1 MTHNSLKHHLDH
13 FLDHF
18 PREKHLTNDPVQFV
32 RRYENGP
39 DREVAGLIAA
49 VFAYGN
55 VKSVLRTVDSAL
67 SYLGPSP
74 AQSVAAFDPRRDLRR
89 LRGFYH
95 RFNTSR
101 DLAVLFWIIR
111 RALEDYGSLESA
123 FAATLPAGSADIT
136 DSLDNFCATLL
147 GFGHEDFYP
156 RGELKRRIGV
166 RFFFPRP
173 SEGSACKR
181 MNLYLRWMVRPED
194 GIDCGVW
201 SRVAPGQLVIPLDT
215 HIARI
220 SSYIG
225 LTEMRSPG
233 WSMALDITR
242 SLRRLHAEDPL
253 RYDFA
258 LCHLGIAGDCPRK
271 RNLEKCA
278 RCPILAICRL

>member
-1 MTHNSLKHHLDH
+1 MSSLKHHLDN

-18 PREKHLTNDPVQFV
+18 PRERHLSSDPVQFV
-32 RRYENGP
+32 HRYNDP
-39 DREVAGLIAA
+39 RDREVVGLIAS

-55 VKSVLRTVDSAL
+55 VKSVLRTVDVAL

-74 AQSVAAFDPRRDLRR
+74 SRTIASFDPRTEGRH

-101 DLAVLFWIIR
+101 DLGALFWIIR
-111 RALEDYGSLESA
+111 RALEDYGSLEAA
-123 FAATLPAGSADIT
+123 FITGLSPDDVEIT
-136 DSLDNFCATLL
+136 DALESFCRLLL
-147 GFGHEDFYP
+147 GFGHEQLYP

-166 RFFFPRP
+166 RFLFPRP

-181 MNLYLRWMVRPED
+181 LNLFLRWMVRPND

-201 SRVAPGQLVIPLDT
+201 TGVSPRQLVIPLDT

-220 SSYIG
+220 STYIG
-225 LTEMRSPG
+225 LTAMRSPG
-233 WSMALDITR
+233 WPMALDITR
-242 SLRRLHAEDPL
+242 RLRRLHAEDPL

-271 RNLEKCA
+271 RNLEKCI
-278 RCPILAICRL
+278 RCPIVAICKL

>member
-1 MTHNSLKHHLDH
+1 MSSLKHHLDQ
-13 FLDHF
+13 FLDNF
-18 PREKHLTNDPVQFV
+18 PREKHLSSDPVQYV
-32 RRYENGP
+32 HRYGAP
-39 DREVAGLIAA
+39 RDREVAGLIAS

-67 SYLGPSP
+67 SYLGSSP
-74 AQSVAAFDPRRDLRR
+74 ARAIASFDPRRDTRR
-89 LRGFYH
+89 LHGFYH

-111 RALEDYGSLESA
+111 RALEEYGSLESV
-123 FAATLPAGSADIT
+123 FTAGLSRKDDEIT
-136 DSLDNFCATLL
+136 SGLEQFCTTLL
-147 GFGHEDFYP
+147 NFGHEQFYP

-166 RFFFPRP
+166 RFLFPRP

-181 MNLYLRWMVRPED
+181 LNLYLRWMVRPED

-201 SRVAPGQLVIPLDT
+201 TGVAPRQLVIPLDT

-225 LTEMRSPG
+225 LTGMHSPG
-233 WSMALDITR
+233 WAMALDITR
-242 SLRRLHAEDPL
+242 SLRRLHADDPL

-271 RNLEKCA
+271 RNLEKCM
-278 RCPILAICRL
+278 RCPIVAICKL